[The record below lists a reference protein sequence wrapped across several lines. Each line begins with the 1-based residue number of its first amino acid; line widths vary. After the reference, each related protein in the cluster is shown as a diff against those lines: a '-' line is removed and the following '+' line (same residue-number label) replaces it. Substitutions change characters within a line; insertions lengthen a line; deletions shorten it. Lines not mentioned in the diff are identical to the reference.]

1 MHLEGINPVVGE
13 LLIKKS
19 ARLLV
24 RNIPQHAEIDCLN
37 VIYHSLMLLRV
48 KVDHVGEQS
57 LISASASTSAEK
69 PKRASGDQGTA

>member
-1 MHLEGINPVVGE
+1 MHLETINPVVSE
-13 LLIKKS
+13 RRIKK
-19 ARLLV
+19 ARQLV

>member
-37 VIYHSLMLLRV
+37 VIYHS
-48 KVDHVGEQS
+48 
-57 LISASASTSAEK
+57 
-69 PKRASGDQGTA
+69 